1 MKLQKTIFSFFNIR
15 NVASVSILLIH
26 INLIQ
31 IQEKLVYFKIYNV
44 VKDFFFI
51 FVKNVLLF
59 MNDMFEI
66 LTFISIKIKWWIM
79 INYWNVHFHI
89 DFYHNFQFF
98 SLYWFKSQTSKV
110 YNVIKTHIAET
121 LKNAI
126 ADQINYDVCQ
136 EYWITL
142 TTFMLLNLN
151 RLTQREHFQFFDSNE
166 FINEFETFSS
176 FFMIQL
182 LIDNLHWFYW
192 CFFIK
197 KIVEFM
203 FIYINHYLLL
213 IEILIVHI
221 LSIFN
226 CSIVFFE
233 K

>member
-1 MKLQKTIFSFFNIR
+1 M
-15 NVASVSILLIH
+15 
-26 INLIQ
+26 
-31 IQEKLVYFKIYNV
+31 
-44 VKDFFFI
+44 
-51 FVKNVLLF
+51 
-59 MNDMFEI
+59 
-66 LTFISIKIKWWIM
+66 
-79 INYWNVHFHI
+79 
-89 DFYHNFQFF
+89 
-98 SLYWFKSQTSKV
+98 QTSKA
-110 YNVIKTHIAET
+110 YNAIKTHIAET
-121 LKNAI
+121 LKSAI
-126 ADQINYDVCQ
+126 ADQTNYDVRQ
-136 EYWITL
+136 EYWMTL
-142 TTFMLLNLN
+142 TTFMLLDLN

-213 IEILIVHI
+213 IEILVVHI

-233 K
+233 KQKLNEIMMSIVFHILRLFFDEKSFKQYFEFWKFRWKPRQTRVQSQQNSSVRFLWIRFDLDFQIEI